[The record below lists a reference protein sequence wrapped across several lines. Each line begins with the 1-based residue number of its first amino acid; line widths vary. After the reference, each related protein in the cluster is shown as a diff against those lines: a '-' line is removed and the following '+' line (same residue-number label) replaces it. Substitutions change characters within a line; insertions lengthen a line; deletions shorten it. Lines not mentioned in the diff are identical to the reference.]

1 MLHKALTPTCDCL
14 DLKDRGRK
22 SFNADL
28 YKTRQ
33 REALILIRLREDLRL
48 IKLREDHLRT
58 RPNEDQSKDN
68 LLEALLQS
76 DHRNKSPEHQI
87 P

>member
-1 MLHKALTPTCDCL
+1 MLHRALTPTCDCL

-33 REALILIRLREDLRL
+33 REALIRTRLSEVLRL
-48 IKLREDHLRT
+48 IKLREDLPPT
-58 RPNEDQSKDN
+58 RLNEDRSKDSQ
-68 LLEALLQS
+68 LEVTLRS